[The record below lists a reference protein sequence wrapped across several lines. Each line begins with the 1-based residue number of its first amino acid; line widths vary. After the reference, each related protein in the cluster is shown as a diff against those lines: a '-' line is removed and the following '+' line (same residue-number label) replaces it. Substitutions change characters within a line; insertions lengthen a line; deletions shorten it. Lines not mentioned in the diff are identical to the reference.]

1 MQIFTLQFFL
11 KKRDSVKTLMKENEI
26 MSVNQIFHSEI
37 AKIMRRVDLN
47 TIPTPFIDIFKN
59 QRRTATMVT
68 RCSSNLFQ
76 SFTSFQKCKPSISY
90 TGPYIWNSLP
100 VELKSITT
108 NDEPINEYV
117 SETSDKYGKSFI
129 SKFMKKMKKF
139 VLNNINFI

>member
-1 MQIFTLQFFL
+1 MQ
-11 KKRDSVKTLMKENEI
+11 
-26 MSVNQIFHSEI
+26 
-37 AKIMRRVDLN
+37 RVDLN
-47 TIPTPFIDIFKN
+47 TIPTPFIDIFRN
-59 QRRTATMVT
+59 ERRTATMVT
-68 RCSSNLFQ
+68 RCSSNFFQ

-108 NDEPINEYV
+108 NDEPINEYL

-139 VLNNINFI
+139 ALNNIDFI